1 MTAVSLFS
9 SSPQKDNIQV
19 TKELSQEE
27 SIALLLVDIIV
38 SNSKIAI
45 IEWVKKNNRIKSVY
59 LQRFFINFMQKFMKK
74 LDEEITI
81 PTF

>member
-1 MTAVSLFS
+1 MTTVSLFS

-45 IEWVKKNNRIKSVY
+45 IEWVKKNSRINSVY
-59 LQRFFINFMQKFMKK
+59 LQRFFNNFMQKFMKK
-74 LDEEITI
+74 LDE
-81 PTF
+81 